1 MILDDL
7 AEATVARV
15 ARKKDAVPFEEV
27 RERAVQ
33 LAKGEGIFT
42 FPFEKAVAKGDISFI
57 CEVKRASPSRG
68 IIAEDFPY
76 LD

>member
-15 ARKKDAVPFEEV
+15 ARKKDAVSFEEV
-27 RERAVQ
+27 RERAVR

-42 FPFEKAVAKGDISFI
+42 FPFEKAVAKGIS
-57 CEVKRASPSRG
+57 VLYAR
-68 IIAEDFPY
+68 
-76 LD
+76 